1 MSLIKTE
8 ITVLRSAMPR
18 VAICLR
24 LPSELCV
31 NNDGTNQVTPPSSLW
46 QRQMNTVA
54 ARLSPLWLPIHL

>member
-8 ITVLRSAMPR
+8 ITVLRSAMLY

-31 NNDGTNQVTPPSSLW
+31 NNDGANQVTTPSLLW

-54 ARLSPLWLPIHL
+54 PRLSPPWLPIHL